1 LRSPGFDLLLVGG
14 TAGLGIAAGLAV
26 FVDAALFAPIL
37 LADLW
42 LLGYHHVIST
52 FTRTAFDSESFQR
65 YRHLLIWLPFFV
77 IGAVVAVGT
86 GIGLWM
92 IPTVY
97 LYWQWWHYTRQSY
110 GVAQLYRR
118 KAGGAA
124 DGSWGLKSVIYGLPL
139 VGILYRSE
147 QASETFLG
155 LSVRWIP
162 MHPAVVIAVAV
173 VVGAALLWWS
183 TRQWM
188 AWRGGQRIG
197 MYQWYLLSHLVIF
210 ALGYL
215 VLRNINHGWL
225 VINVWHNAQYV
236 MIVWLYNNNRF
247 KSGVDPAHRFLSTLS
262 QGRNVIPYLVVC
274 LAISTVAYLSIGE
287 ILGTMSFAALPLAL
301 IAFQTVNF
309 HHYIVDGII
318 WKVRRPAIRANLVA
332 KSKAA

>member
-1 LRSPGFDLLLVGG
+1 
-14 TAGLGIAAGLAV
+14 
-26 FVDAALFAPIL
+26 
-37 LADLW
+37 
-42 LLGYHHVIST
+42 
-52 FTRTAFDSESFQR
+52 
-65 YRHLLIWLPFFV
+65 
-77 IGAVVAVGT
+77 
-86 GIGLWM
+86 
-92 IPTVY
+92 
-97 LYWQWWHYTRQSY
+97 
-110 GVAQLYRR
+110 
-118 KAGGAA
+118 
-124 DGSWGLKSVIYGLPL
+124 
-139 VGILYRSE
+139 
-147 QASETFLG
+147 
-155 LSVRWIP
+155 
-162 MHPAVVIAVAV
+162 
-173 VVGAALLWWS
+173 
-183 TRQWM
+183 
-188 AWRGGQRIG
+188 